1 MRTIGGHLKACP
13 PQSISFHSSSASL
26 WRIEGTLINIPL
38 EVVFRDC
45 KTLQF
50 HLRSFVCS
58 FSVITLMKCDWWPS
72 LPETTLNLKH
82 PDSDVKNTLNIAYP
96 PARTCSVRSQ
106 CHLAVFMNVG
116 HETWAYP
123 EQRGSVQGAEGPG
136 PWLLGGIPAPPFP
149 SALRL
154 SFRFQETGVMVAS
167 HAILKT
173 PPGPY
178 SLSLSLLC

>member
-1 MRTIGGHLKACP
+1 MRIFALNNKHVQHRYAC
-13 PQSISFHSSSASL
+13 
-26 WRIEGTLINIPL
+26 WMWT
-38 EVVFRDC
+38 
-45 KTLQF
+45 
-50 HLRSFVCS
+50 

-72 LPETTLNLKH
+72 LPETTQNLKH
-82 PDSDVKNTLNIAYP
+82 SDSDVESTLSIAYP

-106 CHLAVFMNVG
+106 CHLAVLMNVG
-116 HETWAYP
+116 HKTWAYP

-136 PWLLGGIPAPPFP
+136 PWLLGGVPAPPFP

-154 SFRFQETGVMVAS
+154 SFRFREAGVMAAS

-178 SLSLSLLC
+178 SLLLSLLC